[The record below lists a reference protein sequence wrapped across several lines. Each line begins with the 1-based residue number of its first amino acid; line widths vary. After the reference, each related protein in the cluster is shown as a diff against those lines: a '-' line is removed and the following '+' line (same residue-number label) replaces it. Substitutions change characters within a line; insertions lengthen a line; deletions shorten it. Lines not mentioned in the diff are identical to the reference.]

1 MSIEA
6 RTRVLVLPTVVAL
19 TLVLL
24 LVGAV
29 GARAGAPDGEV
40 EAAPVAGVTHTVLT
54 GDTLWDIASDHVAPG
69 DDVRVLIEKIKAA
82 NGLEDSI
89 IRPGQVLLVPA
100 SG

>member
-24 LVGAV
+24 LMGAV
-29 GARAGAPDGEV
+29 GARAGAPGDDV
-40 EAAPVAGVTHTVLT
+40 AAVPVAGVPHTVLT
-54 GDTLWDIASDHVAPG
+54 GDTLWDIASEHVAPG
-69 DDVRVLIEKIKAA
+69 DDVRVLIEQIKAA

-89 IRPGQVLLVPA
+89 IRPGQVLLIPH